1 MLSNSSQL
9 KSTHETLR
17 PGHRMDNLLPL
28 TGGRMS
34 MGSGDVSDTC
44 LQEGLGPQSLLV
56 PDFHSWSCAFFAL
69 VRGNL
74 LLSGC

>member
-17 PGHRMDNLLPL
+17 PDHWMDNLLPI

-34 MGSGDVSDTC
+34 MGSGNGSDTC
-44 LQEGLGPQSLLV
+44 LQEGLGPQSLFV
-56 PDFHSWSCAFFAL
+56 PDFHRWSCAFFAL
-69 VRGNL
+69 ARGNL
-74 LLSGC
+74 LLSAC